1 MKKLRKQTRQDKKIS
16 YFKHKA
22 VLNKKCI
29 DQRIDKINKYA
40 SIYNLDWRE
49 LYGILLLE
57 YVNRGSWITR
67 NTERVVVSLFTQ
79 SAINLDLSIGIAQ
92 IKISTA
98 KKFYPDSDIKIIAKK
113 LLVDEF
119 NIHLCAQI
127 INKYYLSPHK
137 NNKLLGLVKQY
148 TTGNKNTK
156 ENLSIAIY
164 YTLLKWIIDEHNSN
178 MESEKL

>member
-1 MKKLRKQTRQDKKIS
+1 MTKQWIQTRLDKKIT

-22 VLNKKCI
+22 ILNKKYI
-29 DQRIDKINKYA
+29 DRRIDIIDKYA
-40 SIYNLDWRE
+40 STYYLDRNE

-57 YVNRGSWITR
+57 YLNRGSWITR
-67 NTERVVVSLFTQ
+67 NTERVFVSLFTR

-98 KKFYPDSDIKIIAKK
+98 KKFYPSSDFKTLAKK
-113 LLVDEF
+113 LLIDEF

-127 INKYYLSPHK
+127 MNKYYLSPQK

-148 TTGNKNTK
+148 TTGNKNAK
-156 ENLSIAIY
+156 ENLSIYIY
-164 YTLLKWIIDEHNSN
+164 YKLLKWIIEEQYFKS
-178 MESEKL
+178 